1 MPLVLKGRSLLLL
14 ALLLVAT
21 PAAAAAPGSAEQF
34 LQRAERLLGKG
45 PLALFDGDYKKLQRE
60 GEAAGTSIRL
70 EREKA
75 EREGRPIL
83 YCSPRPRAELGNM
96 EFIRG
101 LRAIPRAQR
110 ERMTLRQAML
120 LVIQRKYPCP
130 GRP

>member
-1 MPLVLKGRSLLLL
+1 MRVLRALAVSAALLL
-14 ALLLVAT
+14 AV
-21 PAAAAAPGSAEQF
+21 PAGAAAPGTAEHF
-34 LQRAERLLGKG
+34 LGRAERLLGKG
-45 PLALFDGDYKKLQRE
+45 PLALFDADYKRLARE

-70 EREKA
+70 EREAA
-75 EREGRPIL
+75 ERERRPIL

-110 ERMTLRQAML
+110 ERMSLRAAML

-130 GRP
+130 ARAG

>member
-1 MPLVLKGRSLLLL
+1 MSPLRALAATAALLL
-14 ALLLVAT
+14 AV
-21 PAAAAAPGSAEQF
+21 PADAAAPGSAEHF

-45 PLALFDGDYKKLQRE
+45 PLALFDSDYKRLGRE
-60 GEAAGTSIRL
+60 GEAAGVSIRL

-101 LRAIPRAQR
+101 LRSIPKAQR

-130 GRP
+130 ARP